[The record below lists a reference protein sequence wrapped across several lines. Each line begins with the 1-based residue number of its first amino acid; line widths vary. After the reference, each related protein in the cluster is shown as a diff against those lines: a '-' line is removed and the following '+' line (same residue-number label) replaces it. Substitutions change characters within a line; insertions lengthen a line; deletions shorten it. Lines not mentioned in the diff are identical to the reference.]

1 MSSNRLPTITSPP
14 WSPTTKRI
22 VAVGVVVLALWMVRE
37 IGSAIWTSVILAV
50 VLSYL
55 LSPIVRFVERRIVVI
70 GGRGVRRTI
79 SVLVAW
85 MILIGIFVL
94 VALLVIPAISAQF
107 REFADELPRLWQSI
121 QDDAREVLSRPISLG
136 NYSFVPWDE
145 LQAMFTPS
153 DGETENG
160 QNLGETLRAGLLAMT
175 TSGIDV
181 ISSLVTVVVSFAFV
195 LVMVFYLM
203 RDGPSLTQSVIAS
216 TPESYRGDVERLMVE
231 LGLIWNAYL
240 RGQLTLGLA
249 VAIATYLMALVLGL
263 PQPLVLGVL
272 AGFLEFVPN
281 IGPALSA
288 VPAIFFALLTPSST
302 IPGLDA
308 GIVYAV
314 VVGLGYVVIQ
324 QLESLI
330 LVPRI
335 LGSSLDLHPVV
346 VLVAVWIGATLIGV
360 LGIVLAAPM
369 VATLRLGLRYIRGK
383 LLDEEVFP
391 MVSHPATRRTGL
403 AYSLIRYFLAKRFLD
418 ENGEVERV
426 RSRRS
431 DASETKALPSGR

>member
-160 QNLGETLRAGLLAMT
+160 QN
-175 TSGIDV
+175 
-181 ISSLVTVVVSFAFV
+181 
-195 LVMVFYLM
+195 
-203 RDGPSLTQSVIAS
+203 SV
-216 TPESYRGDVERLMVE
+216 
-231 LGLIWNAYL
+231 
-240 RGQLTLGLA
+240 
-249 VAIATYLMALVLGL
+249 
-263 PQPLVLGVL
+263 
-272 AGFLEFVPN
+272 
-281 IGPALSA
+281 
-288 VPAIFFALLTPSST
+288 
-302 IPGLDA
+302 
-308 GIVYAV
+308 
-314 VVGLGYVVIQ
+314 
-324 QLESLI
+324 
-330 LVPRI
+330 
-335 LGSSLDLHPVV
+335 
-346 VLVAVWIGATLIGV
+346 
-360 LGIVLAAPM
+360 
-369 VATLRLGLRYIRGK
+369 
-383 LLDEEVFP
+383 
-391 MVSHPATRRTGL
+391 
-403 AYSLIRYFLAKRFLD
+403 
-418 ENGEVERV
+418 
-426 RSRRS
+426 RRS
-431 DASETKALPSGR
+431 APGCWR